1 MELPAVPSVMVL
13 EGLAAAA
20 KKAQAPLTAGLQS
33 FQVVTKSPGGTQ
45 MIADKMELFDHMVLL
60 VRGDYVRQG
69 RASPERLL
77 GRADQ
82 RPARGGAVSPHP
94 EPTGEGLRHGS
105 HHGGCWGKRGD
116 HQPAQAEV

>member
-60 VRGDYVRQG
+60 VRGVLRPTRSSFA
-69 RASPERLL
+69 RAASWTCRSTTSERWSSL
-77 GRADQ
+77 A
-82 RPARGGAVSPHP
+82 AS
-94 EPTGEGLRHGS
+94 
-105 HHGGCWGKRGD
+105 
-116 HQPAQAEV
+116 